1 VAASREFLA
10 RWPELRG
17 KRLAISLGRIHPKK
31 GTDILIE
38 AYAATLGKDEAW
50 QLAIVGPDQLG
61 WRKELEPMAA
71 RLGIAGRIT
80 WTGSLNGTLKW
91 GAFSSSEV
99 FVLPS
104 HQENFGI
111 VVAEALACGLPA
123 IVSDKVNIWREVV
136 SCGAGFVG
144 EDTIEGTES
153 SLRGWAALSAQEIAE
168 LRIRARKCFHDE
180 FDYHRTSK
188 RAMESVES
196 LARATPRYKPIEK
209 NS

>member
-1 VAASREFLA
+1 
-10 RWPELRG
+10 
-17 KRLAISLGRIHPKK
+17 
-31 GTDILIE
+31 
-38 AYAATLGKDEAW
+38 
-50 QLAIVGPDQLG
+50 
-61 WRKELEPMAA
+61 MAA